1 MGTLHA
7 DISLSKGHSPLP
19 LYHRLYVILRERI
32 VNGTYTQGQILPSEG
47 ELMTSFGVS
56 RITAK
61 RALND
66 LAAEGLVER
75 SRGRGTTVTE
85 AGASLRVGSPIPAS
99 IDGLLANLSVIGHGT
114 TVEIEGFEYIAAQD
128 DAAEQLQIAPGTT
141 IQRASRIRRLNGEP
155 FSHSI
160 SHVLESV
167 GRTYTAEDMLK
178 LPLIDLIHRSG
189 ITIGRV
195 QQVITSVLANETDAR
210 ILNVAVGSPLLKLR
224 RVFIDIHEV
233 PIDYAEILYTP
244 ERFEY
249 RMTWSR
255 HADNPLHIDAGAN
268 R

>member
-7 DISLSKGHSPLP
+7 DISLIDGRSPLP

-32 VNGTYTQGQILPSEG
+32 VNGTYSQGQVLPSEG

-66 LAAEGLVER
+66 LADEGLVER

-85 AGASLRVGSPIPAS
+85 AGASLRVGSPISAS

-114 TVEIEGFEYIAAQD
+114 SVDIKDFGYIAAT
-128 DAAEQLQIAPGTT
+128 ASVAEQLQITPGTLV
-141 IQRASRIRRLNGEP
+141 QCASRIRLLNDEP
-155 FSHSI
+155 FSHST
-160 SHVLESV
+160 SYVLESV
-167 GRTYTAEDMLK
+167 GRTYTAEDMLNM
-178 LPLIDLIHRSG
+178 PLIDLIHRAG

-195 QQVITSVLANETDAR
+195 QQGITCTLADEVNAQLLSVD
-210 ILNVAVGSPLLKLR
+210 VGSPLLKLR
-224 RVFIDIHEV
+224 RVFIDIHET

-255 HADNPLHIDAGAN
+255 NADNPLHIEAGASS
-268 R
+268 